1 MASGIERFG
10 INVSSRRRTT
20 GQPASVWQ
28 EQLLKSEP
36 LGQVLP
42 WASDREVDGEQEM
55 AQVELIVRRNG
66 STLVVGDV
74 VLKDQDGKVIVPPK
88 TPFALCRCG
97 ASKNKPFCD
106 GSHKAIN
113 FDDGTMAEST

>member
-1 MASGIERFG
+1 MRDGLTPDRAPRAKCHP
-10 INVSSRRRTT
+10 R
-20 GQPASVWQ
+20 Q
-28 EQLLKSEP
+28 ETAQL
-36 LGQVLP
+36 V
-42 WASDREVDGEQEM
+42 EQDM

-74 VLKDQDGKVIVPPK
+74 VLKDQDGNVIVPPK
-88 TPFALCRCG
+88 APFALCRCG

-113 FDDGTMAEST
+113 FDDGSMARTT

>member
-1 MASGIERFG
+1 
-10 INVSSRRRTT
+10 
-20 GQPASVWQ
+20 
-28 EQLLKSEP
+28 
-36 LGQVLP
+36 
-42 WASDREVDGEQEM
+42 M

-113 FDDGTMAEST
+113 FDDGAMAQST

>member
-1 MASGIERFG
+1 
-10 INVSSRRRTT
+10 
-20 GQPASVWQ
+20 
-28 EQLLKSEP
+28 
-36 LGQVLP
+36 
-42 WASDREVDGEQEM
+42 M
-55 AQVELIVRRNG
+55 AQVELIVRKNG

-74 VLKDQDGKVIVPPK
+74 VLKDQDGSVIVPPR

-113 FDDGTMAEST
+113 FQDSPEAQST

>member
-1 MASGIERFG
+1 MER
-10 INVSSRRRTT
+10 
-20 GQPASVWQ
+20 
-28 EQLLKSEP
+28 
-36 LGQVLP
+36 
-42 WASDREVDGEQEM
+42 DM
-55 AQVELIVRRNG
+55 AQVELIVRKNG

-74 VLKDQDGKVIVPPK
+74 VLKDQDGNVIVPPR

-113 FDDGTMAEST
+113 FQDSPAVQST